1 MFSLDA
7 GQGKLTVKSKQP
19 ISTLA
24 WHKIKV
30 VRDHKIV
37 KLTVDKQ
44 DTVEG
49 MLPKTFDQIDLET
62 GIIIGEPQKP
72 ERKYV

>member
-1 MFSLDA
+1 M
-7 GQGKLTVKSKQP
+7 KSKQP
-19 ISTLA
+19 ISTLV

-30 VRDHKIV
+30 VRDHRIV

-49 MLPKTFDQIDLET
+49 TLPKSFDQIDLET
-62 GIIIGEPQKP
+62 GIIIGEPKQP